1 MNTQSVVRIFVTT
14 QEPDHETPW
23 QTQAP
28 ANATGSGVVIS
39 PGHALTGAHV
49 VADATFLQ
57 VQKVSDPNKW
67 VARVEAICHD
77 SDLALLRVDDPRF
90 MRGVTP
96 EPLGELPE
104 LRDRVSV
111 AGYPIGGEE
120 ISITE
125 GVVSRIEVQRYT
137 HSERMLLAVT
147 VDAAINE
154 GNSGGPVFNKDGQVV
169 GIAFQTLKDA
179 ENIGEMVPTNLIRHF
194 LDGVEQGRSPL
205 IPGLGV
211 STQNLENPLLRRR
224 AKLGRDRSG
233 VLVVSIEHG
242 GSAWGKLQVGDAL
255 LSIDGHRIA
264 NNGTVQYKNRFR
276 TSFDVVLGDHFVG
289 DEMELVVLRDG
300 KVREMSIELQP
311 FMALVPR
318 SQYDMPPTYFVYGGI
333 VFQPLSLDYLRTWGR
348 NWWEK
353 APTEFL
359 HRYFSGHRSAELQEV
374 VALNQVLADEVNVG
388 YDHLSNTSVVSVNG
402 VCPRNMRHFVELC
415 ENATGILE
423 VKTSDA
429 CVAAFDVKQAR
440 EANRRILIR
449 YHISSDRSIDLQPAR
464 AVASNR
470 RPRTTATK
478 RRRARSA

>member
-39 PGHALTGAHV
+39 AGRVLTGAHV

-67 VARVEAICHD
+67 VAHVEAICHD

-90 MRGVTP
+90 MKGVTP
-96 EPLGELPE
+96 ELLGDLPE

-154 GNSGGPVFNKDGQVV
+154 GNSGGPVFNTDAKVG

-179 ENIGEMVPTNLIRHF
+179 ENIGEMVPANLIRHF
-194 LDGVEQGRSPL
+194 LHGVEQQRSPL

-211 STQNLENPLLRRR
+211 TTQNLENPLLRKR
-224 AKLGRDRSG
+224 AGLTRDQSG

-242 GSAWGKLQVGDAL
+242 GSAWNRLQVGDAL
-255 LSIDGHRIA
+255 MSIDGHRIA

-276 TSFDVVLGDHFVG
+276 TSFDAVLGDHYVG
-289 DEMELVVLRDG
+289 DQMTLSVLRSG
-300 KVREMSIELQP
+300 KVMEMSIELQP

-359 HRYFSGHRSAELQEV
+359 HRYFSGHRTAEQQEI

-388 YDHLSNTSVVSVNG
+388 YEHLSNTSVVSVNG
-402 VCPRNMRHFVELC
+402 VCPRSMRHFVELC
-415 ENATGILE
+415 EAASDLVEIR
-423 VKTSDA
+423 TSDS
-429 CVAAFDVKQAR
+429 CVAAFDVKLAR
-440 EANRRILIR
+440 EANRRILQR
-449 YHISSDRSIDLQPAR
+449 YHIGHDRSVDLRPPRPVLRRPAPAR
-464 AVASNR
+464 
-470 RPRTTATK
+470 
-478 RRRARSA
+478 RRRRSA

>member
-23 QTQAP
+23 QTQPP

-39 PGHALTGAHV
+39 PGHVLTGAHV

-77 SDLALLRVDDPRF
+77 SDLALLEIDDPRF
-90 MRGVTP
+90 MKGVRP
-96 EPLGELPE
+96 EKLGDLPE
-104 LRDRVSV
+104 LRNRVSV

-154 GNSGGPVFNKDGQVV
+154 GNSGGPVFNTGGKVV

-194 LDGVEQGRSPL
+194 LEGVKKGRLPH
-205 IPGLGV
+205 IPGLGIT
-211 STQNLENPLLRRR
+211 TQNLENPELRKR
-224 AKLGRDRSG
+224 ARLGRDRSG
-233 VLVVSIEHG
+233 VLVVSIEQG
-242 GSAWGKLQVGDAL
+242 GSAAGHLELGDAL

-264 NNGTVQYKNRFR
+264 TNGTVQYKNRFR
-276 TSFDVVLGDHFVG
+276 TSFDAVLGDHYVG
-289 DEMELVVLRDG
+289 DTMNLVVARAG
-300 KVREMSIELQP
+300 KVMEMKIELQP
-311 FMALVPR
+311 FAALVPR
-318 SQYDMPPTYFVYGGI
+318 SQYDMPPSYFVYGGI

-348 NWWEK
+348 SWWEK

-359 HRYFSGHRSAELQEV
+359 HLYYAGHRTPEQQEIV
-374 VALNQVLADEVNVG
+374 VLNQVLADEVNVG
-388 YDHLSNTSVVSVNG
+388 YEHLSNTSVVSVNG
-402 VCPRNMRHFVELC
+402 VRPRNMHHFVELC
-415 ENATGILE
+415 EEATTRLELETSDRCLAVFE
-423 VKTSDA
+423 VKL
-429 CVAAFDVKQAR
+429 AR
-440 EANRRILIR
+440 EANRRILSR
-449 YHISSDRSIDLQPAR
+449 YHIGSDRSVDLRPAR
-464 AVASNR
+464 AGLAR
-470 RPRTTATK
+470 KPRAAP
-478 RRRARSA
+478 RRRGRRVKSA